1 MLGLINTRP
10 TWNDD
15 DDHWAS
21 NLRFELNNV
30 EVMDAPLQILSLTDS
45 VNVGNQ
51 LFSWLSVVNSKKSTG
66 HLIFTSPSS
75 VKALGKHLIYFDN
88 IKKRFINPS
97 EDHNQIIKSL
107 VTGINER
114 RIKAATIGIGTKQQ
128 LKELINNLIPI
139 ESNSKNL
146 FFNELVFV
154 KDNADTLSFLQSHQN
169 KFTNENLLVFEGEG
183 NKPTLVNGLRA
194 HTKEII
200 SLSLYIRR
208 YQKLPDLVSF
218 YHKVIS
224 KNTLTKDAIDFN
236 KQVFLLLS
244 SSSIANL
251 AKKELKK
258 QKVMLNSLVV
268 LSHHDRIIE
277 VMKEECHDLTFSKII
292 SLSPKLIADEVKKR
306 LV

>member
-1 MLGLINTRP
+1 MRLLTNKMMQFFSVYIKSNIHVSVCLI
-10 TWNDD
+10 
-15 DDHWAS
+15 
-21 NLRFELNNV
+21 FY
-30 EVMDAPLQILSLTDS
+30 SLTISFKNDIHLK
-45 VNVGNQ
+45 NTYIFLMF
-51 LFSWLSVVNSKKSTG
+51 LFVFGAYN
-66 HLIFTSPSS
+66 F
-75 VKALGKHLIYFDN
+75 
-88 IKKRFINPS
+88 IK
-97 EDHNQIIKSL
+97 
-107 VTGINER
+107 
-114 RIKAATIGIGTKQQ
+114 
-128 LKELINNLIPI
+128 
-139 ESNSKNL
+139 
-146 FFNELVFV
+146 FNE
-154 KDNADTLSFLQSHQN
+154 N

-224 KNTLTKDAIDFN
+224 KNTLIKDAIDFN